1 MKKNRIFFKC
11 LKPGH
16 AKPNCKSSIK
26 CYKCKKEGDY
36 HTALCNPNKVSDNP
50 TEEEITCLVKNN
62 TNILQQTVNALVT
75 DKNETRFRGKIII
88 RRRVTTDIHNSKGS
102 R

>member
-1 MKKNRIFFKC
+1 MQNQIVKALWNVI
-11 LKPGH
+11 
-16 AKPNCKSSIK
+16 NV
-26 CYKCKKEGDY
+26 KKEGDY

-62 TNILQQTVNALVT
+62 TNILQQTANALVT

-102 R
+102 RWTEIKSITWN